1 VRCPSS
7 GACSTRS
14 QSPAGVLMKGVA
26 TGSAAAVSRSS
37 SVSGRSSEC
46 SSSRSGKAPSLWSFD
61 ALPRSTAATAA
72 SSGAL
77 RRAGSAARL
86 GSVGALALSGG
97 IASGSSLAAL
107 AQRERLQADR
117 NVRLVLTIES
127 DFDVA
132 CWVSL
137 DSGEVEGEDLPII
150 ISGGVKCEATY
161 MGEAEG
167 ISGSLVPEGF
177 RDGIP
182 FVLRPASSDA
192 FVGQPGRLRST
203 VTVPGSSRGG
213 GIAPD
218 EVSLLPAAA
227 VGSPG
232 VTVELR
238 LTEDGVCSQLF
249 AHIRLATESE
259 ARRAAS
265 QAS

>member
-1 VRCPSS
+1 
-7 GACSTRS
+7 
-14 QSPAGVLMKGVA
+14 
-26 TGSAAAVSRSS
+26 
-37 SVSGRSSEC
+37 
-46 SSSRSGKAPSLWSFD
+46 
-61 ALPRSTAATAA
+61 
-72 SSGAL
+72 
-77 RRAGSAARL
+77 SAARL

-203 VTVPGSSRGG
+203 VTVPGTRRGG

-259 ARRAAS
+259 
-265 QAS
+265 